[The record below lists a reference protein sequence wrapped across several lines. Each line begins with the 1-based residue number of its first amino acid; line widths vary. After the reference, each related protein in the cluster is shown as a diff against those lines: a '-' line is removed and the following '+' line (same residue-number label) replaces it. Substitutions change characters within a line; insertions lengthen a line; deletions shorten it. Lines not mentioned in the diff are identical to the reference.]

1 MGKIFLN
8 KKFNAPNVIEVSIN
22 LEKLKEFEIIKKSY
36 IWNTNKEIFKS
47 EQFSSIKPNWGGDM
61 EWISANNIN
70 TYNFAIMHNKLNSFF
85 LFSTSF
91 YAFKFRKYFYVFFD
105 L

>member
-36 IWNTNKEIFKS
+36 IWNTNKEIF
-47 EQFSSIKPNWGGDM
+47 
-61 EWISANNIN
+61 
-70 TYNFAIMHNKLNSFF
+70 
-85 LFSTSF
+85 
-91 YAFKFRKYFYVFFD
+91 
-105 L
+105 

>member
-36 IWNTNKEIFKS
+36 VWNTNKEIFKS

-61 EWISANNIN
+61 E
-70 TYNFAIMHNKLNSFF
+70 
-85 LFSTSF
+85 
-91 YAFKFRKYFYVFFD
+91 
-105 L
+105 